1 MILLIR
7 KLKKEYFMNKFF
19 CIVSVLFFLTSCGV
33 KKVTNTD
40 FSNSLKKPTE
50 IINSVNSNSTYS
62 KWLSLKGRVKIVQ
75 KNQETTVNVNIINR
89 QDSIIWVSAKGPFG
103 IEIIRAQITPDSVF
117 LINRINKKH
126 FTKSV
131 LEARELLKVDF
142 SFYDFQ
148 DIITANPKILKKNY
162 TLKSNRE
169 FFYLI
174 ADSVSYLVTNTYKV
188 QNIKRL
194 ANKNTL
200 EITLEDYLEE
210 DNFPRKINLKV
221 EAEESFEATIEYS
234 KVEFKKPKKILFE
247 TPNLYNEGN

>member
-1 MILLIR
+1 
-7 KLKKEYFMNKFF
+7 MNKAF

-33 KKVTNTD
+33 KKATNTD
-40 FSNSLKKPTE
+40 FSNPLKKTTE
-50 IINSVNSNSTYS
+50 IINSVNYNSTYS
-62 KWLSLKGRVKIVQ
+62 KWLNLKGRAKIVQ
-75 KNQETTVNVNIINR
+75 KNQEIKVNVNIINR
-89 QDSIIWVSAKGPFG
+89 KDSIIWVSAKGPFG

-126 FTKSV
+126 FTKSA
-131 LEARELLKVDF
+131 LEARKLLKVDF

-162 TLKSNRE
+162 TLKANRE
-169 FFYLI
+169 FFHLI
-174 ADSVSYLVTNTYKV
+174 ADSVSYLVSNTYKV

-194 ANKNTL
+194 TSKNTL

-221 EAEESFEATIEYS
+221 EAGESFEATIEYS
-234 KVEFKKPKKILFE
+234 KVEFKKPKKTLFE
-247 TPNLYNEGN
+247 MPNLYNEEN